1 MTLANVTN
9 SLQSLELSLAAMDSS
24 EVEWRD
30 LLSDRLYRA
39 RDGILNLELHPYE
52 VIWLKPGSE
61 Y

>member
-1 MTLANVTN
+1 
-9 SLQSLELSLAAMDSS
+9 MDSS

-52 VIWLKPGSE
+52 VIWLKPVSE
-61 Y
+61 F